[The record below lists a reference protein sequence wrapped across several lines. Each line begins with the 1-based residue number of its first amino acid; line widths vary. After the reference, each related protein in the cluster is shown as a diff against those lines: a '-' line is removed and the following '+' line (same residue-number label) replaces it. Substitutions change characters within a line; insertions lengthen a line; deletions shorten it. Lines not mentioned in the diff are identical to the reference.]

1 MPMLGLTDASP
12 NGEREMDRGDMAVFG
27 RKTDGFY
34 VSQAGSVVGVA
45 VIGETRERYVIEYF
59 DRRSGT
65 TVRQLVFK
73 REVRQAA
80 F

>member
-1 MPMLGLTDASP
+1 
-12 NGEREMDRGDMAVFG
+12 MAVFG

-34 VSQAGSVVGVA
+34 VSQAGAAIGVS
-45 VIGETRERYVIEYF
+45 VIGETRERYVIEYY
-59 DRRSGT
+59 DRPSGM

-73 REVRQAA
+73 REVRKSAA

>member
-1 MPMLGLTDASP
+1 MV
-12 NGEREMDRGDMAVFG
+12 NRGDMAVFG
-27 RKTDGFY
+27 QKTDGFY
-34 VSQAGSVVGVA
+34 VSQAGAVVGVA
-45 VIGETRERYVIEYF
+45 VIGETRERYVIEYY

-73 REVRQAA
+73 REVRQSA